1 MAATLIIEMSDEQF
15 QQLERQA
22 REKGTS
28 PEALA
33 AEYLASMLS
42 SSSPD
47 RLLRWIGAFESSV
60 PDAAE
65 RHHEYLGLALYEKLK
80 GGQGR

>member
-1 MAATLIIEMSDEQF
+1 MAATLTLEISDELF
-15 QQLERQA
+15 QQLQRQA
-22 REKGTS
+22 CEKGTT

-33 AEYLASMLS
+33 TEYLASLLS
-42 SSSPD
+42 PSSQD

-65 RHHEYLGLALYEKLK
+65 RHHEYLGQALYEELK
-80 GGQGR
+80 GGQGS